1 MNLYH
6 HRFAV
11 FVDLTCFFDISYLYE
26 IIVPRFLHSTEWIC
40 EIPWG
45 NTISKVFDI
54 YTIYKVF
61 EEKGM
66 GSAWL
71 KWAAPKGCVF
81 SFVVSNWDLEERTC
95 FLLQFLSLWNHSTID
110 FFIRP
115 YEFVKYFKETWY
127 RINYLKINVSF
138 RTLPF
143 DLCL

>member
-6 HRFAV
+6 RFAL
-11 FVDLTCFFDISYLYE
+11 FVDLTCFFNISYPYE

-45 NTISKVFDI
+45 DTKSNKVFGG
-54 YTIYKVF
+54 K
-61 EEKGM
+61 EM
-66 GSAWL
+66 GRLGL

-81 SFVVSNWDLEERTC
+81 SFVGSNWDLEERTC
-95 FLLQFLSLWNHSTID
+95 FLRQFLSLWNHSTTD

-127 RINYLKINVSF
+127 RINYLKIKVSF
-138 RTLPF
+138 RALPF